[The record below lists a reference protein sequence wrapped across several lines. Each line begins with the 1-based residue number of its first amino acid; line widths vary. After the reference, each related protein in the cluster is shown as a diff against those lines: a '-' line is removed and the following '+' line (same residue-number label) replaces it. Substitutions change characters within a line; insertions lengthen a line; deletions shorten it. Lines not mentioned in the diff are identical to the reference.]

1 MKSGN
6 CNMSARALRRL
17 ERQKLE
23 KELLS
28 TPEPQDASDDKEE
41 FEQPAKPKVNAFAL
55 LNDQDESE
63 NESDE
68 EISSKPEIKKDEIKP
83 VILLTKS
90 SKTEKESKEETNSE
104 AS

>member
-1 MKSGN
+1 MI
-6 CNMSARALRRL
+6 
-17 ERQKLE
+17 EEWKLQYE
-23 KELLS
+23 CEGITKIRTSKIGKELLS

-68 EISSKPEIKKDEIKP
+68 EISSKPEIKKMKSN
-83 VILLTKS
+83 LLYF
-90 SKTEKESKEETNSE
+90 
-104 AS
+104 